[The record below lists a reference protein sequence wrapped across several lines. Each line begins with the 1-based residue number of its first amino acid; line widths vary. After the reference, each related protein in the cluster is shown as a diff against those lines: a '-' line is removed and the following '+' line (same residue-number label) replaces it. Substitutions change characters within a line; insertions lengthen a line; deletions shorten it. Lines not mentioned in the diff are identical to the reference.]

1 MTFSFVFFVL
11 FVVQAFSLEVVI
23 GANLRNLRFRKKGF
37 YMTTAIQLAI
47 KHVAVGE
54 DVPSALMQDAMHQI
68 MAGEATPAQIAGLL
82 VGLSAKGETV
92 DEIVA
97 AASVM
102 RQVASGVIGLPGP
115 LTDIVGTGGDGASL
129 FNVST
134 ASAFVAAVG
143 GARIAKHGNRSV
155 SSKSGAADVLEAAG
169 AKIELSSDQVRRA
182 VDQLGVG
189 FMFAPM
195 HHSAM
200 RHAIAPRKELGVRT
214 LFNLLG
220 PLTNPAGA
228 TRQVLGVFDRRWLVP
243 LAEALGE
250 LGSEHVLVIHSADGL
265 DEFSIAAPTDVA
277 ELRVGKVTKW
287 RFDPADVGISGSL
300 QSLKVE
306 DAGGSLALIRPALGG
321 APGAA
326 ADIIALNAGAA
337 LYVAG
342 KAETMPL
349 GIVQARGILDSGEA
363 LDLLQAYADW
373 SRQA

>member
-1 MTFSFVFFVL
+1 MATPI
-11 FVVQAFSLEVVI
+11 Q
-23 GANLRNLRFRKKGF
+23 N
-37 YMTTAIQLAI
+37 AIQ
-47 KHVAVGE
+47 HVAGGE
-54 DVPSALMQDAMHQI
+54 DVPFDLMQDAMRQV
-68 MAGEATPAQIAGLL
+68 MAGEATSAQIGGLL
-82 VGLSAKGETV
+82 VGLAAKGETV
-92 DEIVA
+92 EEIVGA
-97 AASVM
+97 ARVM
-102 RQVASGVIGLPGP
+102 REVASGVTGLPGP

-134 ASAFVAAVG
+134 ASAFVAAKG
-143 GARIAKHGNRSV
+143 GAVIAKHGNRSV

-169 AKIELSSDQVRRA
+169 VKIELSSDQVRQGVAR
-182 VDQLGVG
+182 LGVG
-189 FMFAPM
+189 FLFAPM

-200 RHAIAPRKELGVRT
+200 RHAVAPRRELGVRT

-277 ELRVGKVTKW
+277 ELRAGRVTEW
-287 RFDPADVGISGSL
+287 RFDPASVGVSGSL
-300 QSLKVE
+300 ESLKVE
-306 DAGGSLALIRPALGG
+306 DAAGSLALIRAALGG
-321 APGAA
+321 APGPA
-326 ADIIALNAGAA
+326 ADIIAINAGAA

-342 KAETMPL
+342 QADTMSL
-349 GIVQARGILDSGEA
+349 GIARARDILGSGGG

>member
-1 MTFSFVFFVL
+1 
-11 FVVQAFSLEVVI
+11 
-23 GANLRNLRFRKKGF
+23 
-37 YMTTAIQLAI
+37 MTTPIQKAI
-47 KHVAVGE
+47 KQVAAGD
-54 DVPSALMQDAMHQI
+54 DVPPQLMEEAMHQV
-68 MAGEATPAQIAGLL
+68 MAGDATPAQIAGLL
-82 VGLSAKGETV
+82 VGLAVKGETV
-92 DEIVA
+92 DEIVGA
-97 AASVM
+97 ARVM
-102 RQVASGVIGLPGP
+102 RKVASGVTGLPEP

-169 AKIELSSDQVRRA
+169 VRIELSSEQVREGVVR
-182 VDQLGVG
+182 LGIG
-189 FMFAPM
+189 FLFAPM

-250 LGSEHVLVIHSADGL
+250 LGSEHVLVIHSTDGL
-265 DEFSIAAPTDVA
+265 DEFSIAAATDVA
-277 ELRVGKVTKW
+277 ELRDGKVTEW
-287 RFDPADVGISGSL
+287 RFDPAAVGVSGSL
-300 QSLKVE
+300 DSLKVE
-306 DAGGSLALIRPALGG
+306 DAAGSLALIRSALGG
-321 APGAA
+321 EPGPA

-342 KAETMPL
+342 QAETMEI
-349 GIVQARGILDSGEA
+349 GISQARAILDRGAA
-363 LDLLQAYADW
+363 LELLQAYADW
-373 SRQA
+373 SREA

>member
-1 MTFSFVFFVL
+1 MS
-11 FVVQAFSLEVVI
+11 
-23 GANLRNLRFRKKGF
+23 
-37 YMTTAIQLAI
+37 TAIQSAI

-54 DVPSALMQDAMHQI
+54 DVPSALMQDAMRQV

-82 VGLSAKGETV
+82 IGLAVKGETV
-92 DEIVA
+92 DEIVGA
-97 AASVM
+97 ARVM
-102 RQVASGVIGLPGP
+102 REVASGVTGLPGP

-143 GARIAKHGNRSV
+143 GAVIAKHGNRSV

-169 AKIELSSDQVRRA
+169 VKIELSPEQVREGVAR
-182 VDQLGVG
+182 LGVG
-189 FMFAPM
+189 FLFAPM
-195 HHSAM
+195 HHAAM
-200 RHAIAPRKELGVRT
+200 RHAIAPRRELGVRT

-277 ELRVGKVTKW
+277 ELRAGKVTEW
-287 RFDPADVGISGSL
+287 RFDPADVGVSGSL
-300 QSLKVE
+300 DSLRVE
-306 DAGGSLALIRPALGG
+306 DAAGSLALIRGALGG
-321 APGAA
+321 EAGPAG
-326 ADIIALNAGAA
+326 DIIALNAGAA

-342 KAETMPL
+342 QADTMEL
-349 GIVQARGILDSGEA
+349 GIAAARGILDSGEA
-363 LDLLQAYADW
+363 LELLQAYADW

>member
-1 MTFSFVFFVL
+1 MS
-11 FVVQAFSLEVVI
+11 EI
-23 GANLRNLRFRKKGF
+23 RK
-37 YMTTAIQLAI
+37 ALAEL
-47 KHVAVGE
+47 AEGR
-54 DVPSALMQDAMHQI
+54 DLTSGLMHAAMNEI
-68 MAGEATPAQIAGLL
+68 MGGEADPAQIGGFLMALR
-82 VGLSAKGETV
+82 VKGETPG
-92 DEIVA
+92 EIA
-97 AASVM
+97 AAAEVM
-102 RQVASGVIGLPGP
+102 RSFAARVEIDPEG

-143 GARIAKHGNRSV
+143 GAVIAKHGNRSV

-169 AKIELSSDQVRRA
+169 VKIELSPDRVREGVAR
-182 VDQLGVG
+182 LGVG
-189 FMFAPM
+189 FLFAPM

-200 RHAIAPRKELGVRT
+200 RHAIAPRRELGVRT

-265 DEFSIAAPTDVA
+265 DEFSNAAPTDVA
-277 ELRVGKVTKW
+277 ELRAGRVTEW
-287 RFDPADVGISGSL
+287 RFDPADVGVSGSL
-300 QSLKVE
+300 DSLKVE
-306 DAGGSLALIRPALGG
+306 DAAGSLALIRETLGG
-321 APGAA
+321 ESGPA
-326 ADIIALNAGAA
+326 ADIIALHAGAA

-342 KAETMPL
+342 QAETMEL
-349 GIVQARGILDSGEA
+349 GIAQARGILNGGTA

>member
-1 MTFSFVFFVL
+1 
-11 FVVQAFSLEVVI
+11 
-23 GANLRNLRFRKKGF
+23 
-37 YMTTAIQLAI
+37 MTTAIQLAI
-47 KHVAVGE
+47 KHVAVGQ
-54 DVPSALMQDAMHQI
+54 DVPNDLMQAAMHQV

-82 VGLSAKGETV
+82 IGLLVKGETV
-92 DEIVA
+92 EEIVA

-102 RQVASGVIGLPGP
+102 REVASGISGLAGP

-134 ASAFVAAVG
+134 ASAFVAGVG

-169 AKIELSSDQVRRA
+169 VKIELSSDQVRRA
-182 VDQLGVG
+182 VEHLGVG
-189 FMFAPM
+189 FLFAPM

-200 RHAIAPRKELGVRT
+200 RHAVAPRRELGVRT

-228 TRQVLGVFDRRWLVP
+228 TRQVLGVFDPRWLAP

-250 LGSEHVLVIHSADGL
+250 LGSEHVLVVHSADGL

-277 ELRVGKVTKW
+277 ELRAGRVTAW
-287 RFDPADVGISGSL
+287 RFDPTDVGVSGSL
-300 QSLKVE
+300 DALKVD
-306 DAGGSLALIRPALGG
+306 DAAGSLALIRSALGG
-321 APGAA
+321 QPGPAR
-326 ADIIALNAGAA
+326 DIISLNAGAA

-342 KAETMPL
+342 QAETMEL
-349 GIVQARGILDSGEA
+349 GIAEARGILDSGEA
-363 LDLLQAYADW
+363 LGLLDRYADW

>member
-1 MTFSFVFFVL
+1 
-11 FVVQAFSLEVVI
+11 
-23 GANLRNLRFRKKGF
+23 
-37 YMTTAIQLAI
+37 MTTAIQLAI
-47 KHVAVGE
+47 RHVAVGE
-54 DVPSALMQDAMHQI
+54 EVPAAVMRDAMHQV

-82 VGLSAKGETV
+82 VGLSVKGETV

-102 RQVASGVIGLPGP
+102 REVASGITGLPGP

-169 AKIELSSDQVRRA
+169 VAIELSAEQVREA
-182 VDQLGVG
+182 VETLGVG
-189 FMFAPM
+189 FLFAPM

-228 TRQVLGVFDRRWLVP
+228 TRQVLGVFDPRWLVP
-243 LAEALGE
+243 LAEALGA

-277 ELRVGKVTKW
+277 ELRDGRVTQW
-287 RFDPADVGISGSL
+287 RFDPADVGVSGSL
-300 QSLKVE
+300 DALKVG
-306 DAGGSLALIRPALGG
+306 DAAGSLTLIRSALGG
-321 APGAA
+321 TAGPAR
-326 ADIIALNAGAA
+326 DIVSLNAGAA

-342 KAETMPL
+342 RAETMEL
-349 GIVQARGILDSGEA
+349 GIAAARGILDGGDA
-363 LDLLQAYADW
+363 LRLLERYAEW
-373 SRQA
+373 SRTA

>member
-1 MTFSFVFFVL
+1 
-11 FVVQAFSLEVVI
+11 
-23 GANLRNLRFRKKGF
+23 
-37 YMTTAIQLAI
+37 MTTPIQQAI
-47 KHVAVGE
+47 KHVAVGK
-54 DVPSALMQDAMHQI
+54 DVPSALMRDAMHQI
-68 MAGEATPAQIAGLL
+68 MAGEATSAQIGGLL
-82 VGLSAKGETV
+82 VGLAVKGESV
-92 DEIVA
+92 EEIVGA
-97 AASVM
+97 ARVM
-102 RQVASGVIGLPGP
+102 REVASGVSDLPGP

-134 ASAFVAAVG
+134 AAAFVAAVG
-143 GARIAKHGNRSV
+143 GAVIAKHGNRSV

-169 AKIELSSDQVRRA
+169 VKIELSSEQVREGVAR
-182 VDQLGVG
+182 LGVG
-189 FMFAPM
+189 FLFAPM

-200 RHAIAPRKELGVRT
+200 RHAIAPRRELGVRT

-243 LAEALGE
+243 LARALGE

-277 ELRVGKVTKW
+277 ELRAGRVNEW
-287 RFDPADVGISGSL
+287 RFDPADVGVSGSL
-300 QSLKVE
+300 DSLKVE
-306 DAGGSLALIRPALGG
+306 DAAGSLALIRAALGG
-321 APGAA
+321 EPGPA

-342 KAETMPL
+342 QAETMDV
-349 GIVQARGILDSGEA
+349 GIARARGILSGGAA
-363 LDLLQAYADW
+363 LELLQTYADW

>member
-1 MTFSFVFFVL
+1 
-11 FVVQAFSLEVVI
+11 
-23 GANLRNLRFRKKGF
+23 
-37 YMTTAIQLAI
+37 MTTPIQFAI
-47 KHVAVGE
+47 KHVAVGT
-54 DVPSALMQDAMHQI
+54 DVPSALMQEAMHQV

-102 RQVASGVIGLPGP
+102 REVASGITGLPGP
-115 LTDIVGTGGDGASL
+115 LTDIVGTGGDGAAL

-169 AKIELSSDQVRRA
+169 VRIELSSDQVRRA
-182 VDQLGVG
+182 VETLGVG
-189 FMFAPM
+189 FLFAPM

-243 LAEALGE
+243 LAEALE
-250 LGSEHVLVIHSADGL
+250 ALGSEHVLVVHSADGL
-265 DEFSIAAPTDVA
+265 DEFSIAAPTDIA
-277 ELRVGKVTKW
+277 ELRAGRVTEW
-287 RFDPADVGISGSL
+287 RFDPADVGVSGSL
-300 QSLKVE
+300 DTLKVE
-306 DAGGSLALIRPALGG
+306 HAAGSLALIRSALGG
-321 APGAA
+321 QPGPAR
-326 ADIIALNAGAA
+326 DIIALNAGAA

-342 KAETMPL
+342 QAETVEL
-349 GIVQARGILDSGEA
+349 GIAAARGILDSGEA
-363 LDLLQAYADW
+363 LKLLERYAHW

>member
-1 MTFSFVFFVL
+1 
-11 FVVQAFSLEVVI
+11 
-23 GANLRNLRFRKKGF
+23 
-37 YMTTAIQLAI
+37 MTTAIQSAI
-47 KHVAVGE
+47 KHVAVAA
-54 DVPSALMQDAMHQI
+54 DVPSALMRDAMHQV

-82 VGLSAKGETV
+82 IGLSAKGETV
-92 DEIVA
+92 EEIVA

-102 RQVASGVIGLPGP
+102 REVASGITGLPGP

-169 AKIELSSDQVRRA
+169 VKIELSSGQVRQA
-182 VDQLGVG
+182 VETLGVG
-189 FMFAPM
+189 FLFAPM

-200 RHAIAPRKELGVRT
+200 RHAVAPRKELGVRT

-228 TRQVLGVFDRRWLVP
+228 TRQVLGVFDPRWLVP

-250 LGSEHVLVIHSADGL
+250 LGSEHVLVVHSTDGL

-277 ELRVGKVTKW
+277 ELHAGRVAEW
-287 RFDPADVGISGSL
+287 RFDPADVGVSGSL
-300 QSLKVE
+300 DSIKVE
-306 DAGGSLALIRPALGG
+306 DAAGSLALIRSALGG
-321 APGAA
+321 QPGPAR
-326 ADIIALNAGAA
+326 DIISLNAGAA

-342 KAETMPL
+342 QAETMEL
-349 GIVQARGILDSGEA
+349 GIAEARGILDSGEA
-363 LDLLQAYADW
+363 LRLLDRYADW